1 MQSTYTLSASLSL
14 PCRMVDQAVPYPV
27 YVREDVGPGQA
38 DFHEVRHWIENVVW
52 WKTSAMAISDAVGD
66 VELEVARG

>member
-1 MQSTYTLSASLSL
+1 MQRTYALSDRLSR
-14 PCRMVDQAVPYPV
+14 PCRMVDQSVQYPV